1 MDMNLI
7 KNNCLVVSAFLL
19 LAVIIEAAT
28 PKITNVLP
36 RGGQRVIVDQHG
48 VAQVRP
54 RPEVLILVEEG
65 YLGLGVTSGC
75 GMILVGHAGAG

>member
-28 PKITNVLP
+28 PKITK
-36 RGGQRVIVDQHG
+36 
-48 VAQVRP
+48 
-54 RPEVLILVEEG
+54 
-65 YLGLGVTSGC
+65 
-75 GMILVGHAGAG
+75 